1 MARRT
6 IDSPEFTITLSKG
19 LANRHRLPWD
29 HVMKVLREFK
39 AMLDDVGRTIQ
50 RENGVQNPTG
60 DFGVQLLATAK
71 GKVFR
76 RGSVDTT
83 AALTM
88 DVANGLLAVNAIIN
102 TANAVEK
109 KKEIT
114 LDNEKTVRI
123 VRGLTKI
130 SEVQRQDHTDF
141 AVKLVGPNIAKKAAK
156 ITEIGVQTLQAADAE
171 VLHVDGVT
179 VYGKL
184 LELRDRSQTDEM
196 GECIWGEL
204 RSDSGDVWRVQ
215 FKRKDFADV
224 IPLFTKQVVVSG
236 DAMYFK
242 TRNPRLD
249 ADKFKEDVRRNYLA
263 AFDEMEGADKD
274 LYGNENLEDLIAES
288 RGGED

>member
-1 MARRT
+1 MPRRT

-39 AMLDDVGRTIQ
+39 AMLEDVGRTIQ

-60 DFGVQLLATAK
+60 DFGIELLATAK
-71 GKVFR
+71 GNVFR
-76 RGSVDTT
+76 RGSIDTT

-109 KKEIT
+109 KKEIV
-114 LDNEKTVRI
+114 LGDDKTIRI

-130 SEVQRQDHTDF
+130 SEVQRQDRTDF
-141 AVKLVGPNIAKKAAK
+141 AVKIVGPNTPKKAAK
-156 ITEIGVQTLQAADAE
+156 ITESGVQKLQAADAE
-171 VLHVDGVT
+171 VLHVDGLT

-184 LELRDRSQTDEM
+184 LELRDRSQTDDM
-196 GECIWGEL
+196 GDYIWGEL
-204 RSDSGDVWRVQ
+204 RSDGGDVWRVQ
-215 FKRKDFADV
+215 FKRKDAADV
-224 IPLFTKQVVVSG
+224 IPLFTKQVMVYG
-236 DAMYFK
+236 NAMYFK
-242 TRNPRLD
+242 TRSPRLD
-249 ADKFKEDVRRNYLA
+249 ANSFKEDARRNYLA
-263 AFDEMEGADKD
+263 AFDEMEGADKEV
-274 LYGNENLEDLIAES
+274 YGNENLGDLIVES

>member
-1 MARRT
+1 MTRRT
-6 IDSPEFTITLSKG
+6 VDTPEFTITLSKG

-29 HVMKVLREFK
+29 HVIKVLREFK
-39 AMLDDVGRTIQ
+39 TMLEDVGRTIQ

-60 DFGVQLLATAK
+60 DFGIQLLATAK

-76 RGSVDTT
+76 RGSIDTT
-83 AALTM
+83 GALTM

-109 KKEIT
+109 KKQVPLT
-114 LDNEKTVRI
+114 DDKTIRI

-130 SEVQRQDHTDF
+130 SEVQQLDHTDF
-141 AVKLVGPNIAKKAAK
+141 AVKLVGPNTPKKVAK
-156 ITEIGVQTLQAADAE
+156 ITETGVQKLQAADAE

-204 RSDSGDVWRVQ
+204 RSDSGDVWRVR
-215 FKRKDFADV
+215 FKRKDAADV
-224 IPLFTKQVVVSG
+224 IPLFTKQVMVYG

-242 TRNPRLD
+242 TRSPRLN
-249 ADKFKEDVRRNYLA
+249 ADTFKEDARRNYLA
-263 AFDEMEGADKD
+263 AFDELEGADKE
-274 LYGNENLEDLIAES
+274 LYGNENLDDLISES

>member
-1 MARRT
+1 MTRRT
-6 IDSPEFTITLSKG
+6 VDTPEFTITLSKG

-39 AMLDDVGRTIQ
+39 AMLEDVGRTIQ

-60 DFGVQLLATAK
+60 DFGIQLLATAK

-76 RGSVDTT
+76 RGSIDTT

-109 KKEIT
+109 KKQVP
-114 LDNEKTVRI
+114 LDDDKTVRI

-130 SEVQRQDHTDF
+130 SEVQQLDHTDF
-141 AVKLVGPNIAKKAAK
+141 AVKLVGPNIPKKVAK
-156 ITEIGVQTLQAADAE
+156 ITEAGVQKLQAADAE

-215 FKRKDFADV
+215 FKRKDAAAV
-224 IPLFTKQVVVSG
+224 IPLFTKQVMVYG

-242 TRNPRLD
+242 TRSPRLN
-249 ADKFKEDVRRNYLA
+249 ADTFKEDARRNYLA
-263 AFDEMEGADKD
+263 AFDELEGADKE
-274 LYGNENLEDLIAES
+274 LYGNENLDDLISES